1 LVVVVWLVIGFLLV
15 LVELHHLAFFALF
28 AALGS
33 FAAALV
39 AVVAPDAI
47 ALQGGVG
54 VAVAATGVVAVR
66 PFVSRAFAS
75 RRQGH
80 VVRGVHG
87 GIVGNEAI
95 TLDAVGDAHRGGHV
109 RLTGERWL
117 AVSGSGRA
125 IGPDTTVIVTA
136 VQGTT
141 LVVWPLDDLE
151 LGRGP
156 DLEELSA
163 LPEAE
168 AGASSTGMHED
179 GDVDEAPD
187 GADGSR
193 S

>member
-1 LVVVVWLVIGFLLV
+1 MVVVWLVIGVLLLLV
-15 LVELHHLAFFALF
+15 EMHHLAFFALF

-39 AVVAPDAI
+39 AVVAPGAI
-47 ALQGGVG
+47 AAQGGVG
-54 VAVAATGVVAVR
+54 VAVAAAGVVAVR
-66 PFVSRAFAS
+66 PFVSQAFAA
-75 RRQGH
+75 RRGGH

-95 TLDAVGDAHRGGHV
+95 TLDDVGDAHRGGHV

-117 AVSGSGRA
+117 AVSGSGRP
-125 IGPDTTVIVTA
+125 IRPDTTVVVTA

-151 LGRGP
+151 LERGP
-156 DLEELSA
+156 AVDLDVGLE
-163 LPEAE
+163 
-168 AGASSTGMHED
+168 TED
-179 GDVDEAPD
+179 LDVDVDDAPD